1 MLDKQYRDVYKY
13 IYFFNYKNEDVC
25 VPVYYYDTKISSKHS
40 EVGGCGGGGGGWT
53 WASGFCWLLH
63 LCTFVI
69 VRAATIHF
77 PMI

>member
-40 EVGGCGGGGGGWT
+40 EVGGCGGGGVGHGHQ
-53 WASGFCWLLH
+53 AFAGSYIFALL
-63 LCTFVI
+63 
-69 VRAATIHF
+69 
-77 PMI
+77 